1 LVLDYG
7 GFASALIAARGGA
20 TSWSTTMDRILR
32 DRGFRTHLIIYAAV
46 NVGLLVINLMSPQ
59 PRNYWFI
66 WPLIGWG
73 LGILG
78 HAYLVSR
85 GPDTS
90 AMSKRE
96 NGGPGGPGSTPT
108 T

>member
-1 LVLDYG
+1 
-7 GFASALIAARGGA
+7 
-20 TSWSTTMDRILR
+20 MDRILR

-85 GPDTS
+85 APDTN

>member
-1 LVLDYG
+1 MEHDDG
-7 GFASALIAARGGA
+7 SHIARP
-20 TSWSTTMDRILR
+20 WLPHPPH
-32 DRGFRTHLIIYAAV
+32 HLCAV

-85 GPDTS
+85 APDTS

-96 NGGPGGPGSTPT
+96 NDGPGGPSVK
-108 T
+108 